1 VIELDDHDT
10 ALVALARAALDNAIA
25 NAHRPSA
32 VAKRITT
39 LAVRHRNRGRA
50 AAMKRH
56 PFSGVCEASGQ
67 SLAFEHAHL
76 DELEPEIGYAGQV
89 RWVCQRANNSGKHSC
104 GACGPFS
111 KTVGKGSPFKHGE
124 QQ

>member
-1 VIELDDHDT
+1 MIELDEHDKALVQLAQT
-10 ALVALARAALDNAIA
+10 ALANAVQ

-50 AAMKRH
+50 AAISGH
-56 PFSGVCEASGQ
+56 PFNGVCEASGRP
-67 SLAFEHAHL
+67 LAFEHAHL
-76 DELEPEIGYAGQV
+76 DELEPEIGYAGRV

-104 GACGPFS
+104 GAC
-111 KTVGKGSPFKHGE
+111 
-124 QQ
+124 

>member
-1 VIELDDHDT
+1 MIELDDHDA
-10 ALVALARAALDNAIA
+10 ALVALVRAAMDNAIE

-50 AAMKRH
+50 AAIKRH
-56 PFSGVCEASGQ
+56 SFPGICEASGRPLDFQ
-67 SLAFEHAHL
+67 HAHL
-76 DELEPEIGYAGQV
+76 DELEPEIGYAGEV

-104 GACGPFS
+104 GAC
-111 KTVGKGSPFKHGE
+111 
-124 QQ
+124 